1 MADEFTVETGAL
13 RTDASTWLGWHD
25 TLTDISKAV
34 PTVGSDLDPLAF
46 SVLPGADRV
55 LAAYMTTSMALA
67 AEVATGAEQFESI
80 ATTLTAVAD
89 LYDEVEDE
97 IAQSFRSR

>member
-1 MADEFTVETGAL
+1 MADEFTVDTDAL

-25 TLTDISKAV
+25 TLTDIAKAV
-34 PTVGSDLDPLAF
+34 PLVGRDLDVLAF

-55 LAAYMTTSMALA
+55 RNAYMTASNALA
-67 AEVATGAEQFESI
+67 GEVATGAQQFSDI

-89 LYDEVEDE
+89 LYDQAEDE
-97 IAQSFRSR
+97 IVQSFRSR